1 MNKRWFGILSPVVL
15 WLCFFMMVPMIAV
28 VGVSLLSRDTVG
40 NLVWT
45 FNISNY
51 TRFFDP
57 LYLGIYWDTIWL
69 SVLTTLLCLLLSY
82 PLAYYITTA
91 GPRTQKWMLIGVTVP
106 FWINFLIR
114 TYAWVLIL
122 RTQGLVNMGLEQ
134 LGMISE
140 PMQLLYTKGAVLL
153 GMVYTF
159 IPYMVLPI
167 YVSLEQMDKRQ
178 LEAASDLGA
187 SRWSAFWRVT
197 LPQTKSGIMT
207 GGVLVFVTTTG
218 MFVITDI
225 LGGAKSQ
232 MLSNIIQNQ
241 FLSARDWPFGA
252 ALSVIFMIS
261 SLIIIWLF
269 NRALRSKY
277 ESAKEARA

>member
-15 WLCFFMMVPMIAV
+15 WLSFFMLVPMLAV
-28 VGVSLLSRDTVG
+28 VVVSFLQRDTVG

-45 FNISNY
+45 FNLNNY
-51 TRFFDP
+51 SRFFDP

-69 SVLTTLLCLLLSY
+69 SVLTTALCLLLSY
-82 PLAYYITTA
+82 PLAYYIATA
-91 GPRTQKWMLIGVTVP
+91 GPKMQKWMLIGVTVP

-122 RTQGLVNMGLEQ
+122 RTQGLVNMGLEN
-134 LGMISE
+134 LGFISE
-140 PMQLLYTKGAVLL
+140 PLQLLYTKGAVLL

-167 YVSLEQMDKRQ
+167 YVSLEQMDKRL

-187 SRWSAFWRVT
+187 SRWSSFWRIT
-197 LPQTKSGIMT
+197 LPQTKSGIVT

-218 MFVITDI
+218 MFVVTDI

-252 ALSVIFMIS
+252 SLSVIFMIS
-261 SLIIIWLF
+261 SLIIIGLF
-269 NRALRSKY
+269 NRAMRSKY
-277 ESAKEARA
+277 ESAKEARS